1 MNKETHKKLALEDL
15 LVRAEQ
21 RAGDKN
27 AYKQVYFPTLGGE
40 LVFEK
45 IPLTRML
52 AMMDGVDGENL
63 MDSLAFQVD
72 LIYQCCPMLR
82 NRALQE
88 AYDCKEPTDIVCRV
102 FDDRF
107 GDISKAAEAI
117 LDFYGLGEDQNKV
130 KNSSGATRTLP

>member
-15 LVRAEQ
+15 MARAEQ
-21 RAGDKN
+21 RAGDKK

-45 IPLTRML
+45 IPLPRVL
-52 AMMDGVDGENL
+52 AMMDRVESDTMIENL
-63 MDSLAFQVD
+63 DLQVD

-82 NRALQE
+82 NHALQE
-88 AYDCKEPTDIVCRV
+88 AYNCKEPTDIVCAV
-102 FDDRF
+102 FEDDL
-107 GDISKAAEAI
+107 GTITQASEAI
-117 LDFYGLGEDQNKV
+117 LDFYGLADNKDAV

>member
-1 MNKETHKKLALEDL
+1 MNKETHKKLSLEDL
-15 LVRAEQ
+15 LARAEQ

-27 AYKQVYFPTLGGE
+27 AYKQVYFHTLGGD

-82 NRALQE
+82 KPELQA
-88 AYDCKEPTDIVCRV
+88 AYDCKEPTDIVCAL
-102 FDDRF
+102 FEDNM
-107 GDISKAAEAI
+107 GAISKAAESI
-117 LDFYGLGEDQNKV
+117 LDFYGLADSKDAV
-130 KNSSGATRTLP
+130 KN

>member
-1 MNKETHKKLALEDL
+1 MNKETHKKLSLEDL
-15 LVRAEQ
+15 MGRAEQ
-21 RAGDKN
+21 RAGDKK

-102 FDDRF
+102 FEDNIAA
-107 GDISKAAEAI
+107 ISGAAEAI
-117 LDFYGLGEDQNKV
+117 LDFYGLADHKDAV
-130 KNSSGATRTLP
+130 KN